1 MKFVQNCITHV
12 PVECLIEDYQ
22 ALALAKAREDWD
34 QVGTVMECL
43 AEAID
48 RYTGSIEAL
57 GFKPS
62 VSTLIAPGVSN
73 GILTR
78 DGCADILCAGGKNI
92 SDAMLGGVL
101 QSHCEACPFRASG
114 ECSPEDG
121 QLLLHNRFLYDGSSR
136 NAESLIAALEDDN
149 GKDGN

>member
-22 ALALAKAREDWD
+22 ALALAMAQEDWD

-48 RYTGSIEAL
+48 RYTDSSESM

-62 VSTLIAPGVSN
+62 VSTLIAPGVSS
-73 GILTR
+73 GILTH
-78 DGCADILCAGGKNI
+78 DGCTDILCANGNGI

-101 QSHCEACPFRASG
+101 QSHCDTCSRRKSG

-121 QLLLHNRFLYDGSSR
+121 RLLLHNGFLYDGSSR
-136 NAESLIAALEDDN
+136 NAEDLVAALTDEK
-149 GKDGN
+149 GGE